1 MSSAAGADGVA
12 VDRGKPSLFKLGPVF
27 DTLDRAKKDIG
38 LETYTLSQTTLEQ
51 VFLNIA
57 EDQEEDTN
65 AISIPMA

>member
-1 MSSAAGADGVA
+1 MSGQQEVE
-12 VDRGKPSLFKLGPVF
+12 KFLQ
-27 DTLDRAKKDIG
+27 DIG